1 MKIPVN
7 YSGGQGEAG
16 GRADDPPAAKA
27 GPAGS
32 EPKKSE
38 PEREGGGEDWKAM
51 YVRLLAD
58 FDNFR
63 KHTRNE
69 RERLAEVGKEA
80 VLGDIIPVVEHL
92 ERAQQVA
99 ADAGD
104 RVMIEGLRM
113 VLSELVAVL
122 KRHGVE
128 RVPTVGQPFDPA
140 LHEAVA
146 VIPREG
152 AAENTVVEEVRP
164 GFIRDGKLLRPAA
177 VVVAQ

>member
-1 MKIPVN
+1 MRIPVN
-7 YSGGQGEAG
+7 YSGGEGDG

-27 GPAGS
+27 GPAES
-32 EPKKSE
+32 EPKKSD

-80 VLGDIIPVVEHL
+80 VLADIIPVVEHL

-99 ADAGD
+99 AYAGD

-113 VLSELVAVL
+113 VLS
-122 KRHGVE
+122 
-128 RVPTVGQPFDPA
+128 
-140 LHEAVA
+140 
-146 VIPREG
+146 
-152 AAENTVVEEVRP
+152 
-164 GFIRDGKLLRPAA
+164 
-177 VVVAQ
+177 